1 MSRATSEASL
11 WRLPAVRRLVVL
23 VSLGFTSF
31 CLTLASLPSWAVA
44 GGAGAGSAGLVTT
57 AMLLSTVIVQTA
69 VPALVRRLGLAWV
82 LAAGLVLLGAPAPLY
97 LLSRDLSWLLAVSA
111 LRGFGFAVL
120 TVLGASLAARVAPS
134 SRHGESI
141 GIYGLAIAVP
151 NLLAVPAGAA
161 LTLSGR
167 FAWVAVSAAAPVL
180 AIPLVRKLGRAA
192 AAEGTRVA
200 GAAGRS
206 RAAMLA
212 AAGPSVVLL
221 VVTLAGGGLVT
232 FLPIERPDGKVAALA
247 LLGFGV
253 AGALSRWR
261 AGVLADRAGGRV
273 LLPASLV
280 VAAAGLLG
288 VAAGLAAGADVLVVA
303 ASTVFGA
310 GYGAVLN
317 LSLLVAFARTGRE
330 EATTVSAVWNGA
342 FDVGTA
348 VGAVLVGA
356 VAAAGPGLPGA
367 LAGCAAVIALTV
379 PLALRPPRA

>member
-111 LRGFGFAVL
+111 LRGSGFAVL

>member
-1 MSRATSEASL
+1 MSRATFEASL

-44 GGAGAGSAGLVTT
+44 GGADASSAGLVTT
-57 AMLLSTVIVQTA
+57 AMMLSTVIVQTA

-97 LLSRDLSWLLAVSA
+97 LLSRDLGWLLAVSA
-111 LRGFGFAVL
+111 LRGCGFAVL

-161 LTLSGR
+161 LALSGR
-167 FAWVAVSAAAPVL
+167 FAWVAVGAAAPVL

-200 GAAGRS
+200 GGRS

-232 FLPIERPDGKVAALA
+232 FLPIERPDGQVAAVA

-288 VAAGLAAGADVLVVA
+288 VAAGLAAGSDVLVVA

-348 VGAVLVGA
+348 VGAVTVGA

-379 PLALRPPRA
+379 PLAFRPPRA